1 MQVILATKEDDLHSV
16 ANQADRIHEIGS
28 KTMVLTAGPQSTKTQ
43 AVKEDPIEELW
54 KQVAA
59 FD

>member
-1 MQVILATKEDDLHSV
+1 MQVILATKGDDFYSV
-16 ANQADRIHEIGS
+16 ANQADRIHEIRS

-43 AVKEDPIEELW
+43 AAKEDPIKELR